1 MEIDKIKD
9 EYKGEKLSDKGQN
22 KIQDL
27 LVHLN
32 KFVANFKE
40 WLSELDYAGDDDRHI
55 QPNSHRFAFF
65 DFSKDISDMVEKPQ
79 EKAAES
85 KSSINKFVGD
95 AINAIGGKSS
105 NVNITPL
112 MTSNLKDRKH
122 LDETGKK

>member
-1 MEIDKIKD
+1 
-9 EYKGEKLSDKGQN
+9 
-22 KIQDL
+22 
-27 LVHLN
+27 
-32 KFVANFKE
+32 
-40 WLSELDYAGDDDRHI
+40 
-55 QPNSHRFAFF
+55 
-65 DFSKDISDMVEKPQ
+65 MVENPQ

-122 LDETGKK
+122 LDETGKKMKTKEMEFVFMDILRASCMEIVNKK